1 MARVKIIDPA
11 TVTDPISL
19 DLFAWVAEAEGEVPN
34 HFLVEMNFPE
44 YFNAKLGATRVLW
57 QAGELTM
64 EEVQHVGVVVSKA
77 NNCEYCTAAFCTI
90 LNYALD
96 KEQDYVTQLLEQG
109 VEVIDD
115 HRLRTL
121 LEFCLKANADPQA
134 VTDEEVEGLR
144 SLGLTDKGI
153 VQLVHLVSDFASYN
167 RLNQVLKTD
176 YDYRDLWRKVGFDW
190 QQREGEAV
198 GDNARG
204 LPAKPQS

>member
-1 MARVKIIDPA
+1 MARVKIVDPA
-11 TVTDPISL
+11 TVTDPAAL
-19 DLFAWVAEAEGEVPN
+19 ELFAWVKEAEGEVPN

-44 YFNAKLGATRVLW
+44 YFKAKLGASRILW
-57 QAGELTM
+57 DAGELTL
-64 EEVQHVGVVVSKA
+64 EEVQHVGVIVSKA

-109 VEVIDD
+109 VDLVDD

-121 LEFCLKANADPQA
+121 LNFALKANEDPRS
-134 VTDEEVEGLR
+134 VSDEEVAGLR
-144 SLGLTDKGI
+144 EIGLSDKGI

-176 YDYRDLWRKVGFDW
+176 YDYRDLWRQSGFGW
-190 QQREGEAV
+190 VQQEGEAA
-198 GDNARG
+198 GDDTRG
-204 LPAKPQS
+204 LPAG